1 MKLTKGEFK
10 VMIKEC
16 IKELIKEGAFNQ
28 ALHEA
33 GIGKLVNKTGM
44 TSAPKQTAPSAQG
57 YKDPVL
63 AERARAAARR
73 ITGLDEDIDNMVP
86 DSFSSGGDTESLQET
101 PRLSSNPGLQNLV
114 EGTARMMAKGDNRLA
129 ESYAAI
135 FADTAMNTL
144 PKMMMNDPN
153 RQGYGN
159 LAAAGLQGNVEKVKS
174 EELEKLAPT
183 GDVTRWATLAFGT
196 NPSGKR

>member
-33 GIGKLVNKTGM
+33 GIGKLATKPSSGLVPKGVNQPASSK
-44 TSAPKQTAPSAQG
+44 SV
-57 YKDPVL
+57 KDPML
-63 AERARAAARR
+63 AERAKMAARR
-73 ITGLDEDIDNMVP
+73 IAGFEDEIDSMVP
-86 DSFSSGGDTESLQET
+86 DSFAEGDEGTMQET
-101 PRLSSNPGLQNLV
+101 KMINPGLQNLV

-135 FADTAMNTL
+135 FADTAMHTL

-159 LAAAGLQGNVEKVKS
+159 LAAAGMQANVEKVKS
-174 EELEKLAPT
+174 EELQMLAPT

-196 NPSGKR
+196 NPTGKR